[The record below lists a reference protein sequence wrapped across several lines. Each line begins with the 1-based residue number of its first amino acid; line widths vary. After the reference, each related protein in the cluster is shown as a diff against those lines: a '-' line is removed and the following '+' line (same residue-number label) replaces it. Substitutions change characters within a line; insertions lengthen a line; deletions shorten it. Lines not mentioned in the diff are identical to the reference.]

1 MPVRVLP
8 PAARDI
14 IDVTAKVIRVDQ
26 HSSTK
31 AKVDQ
36 LSAHK
41 PGAYDLSPGI
51 TTSELFITLTKRL
64 TELPEQLSDVDKYY
78 LFVVWTELDR
88 HLTEASQST
97 YQEVSLPE
105 DTSHVKS
112 AFSSCVGDDDAEH
125 QLDDDLDNWELR
137 TLFRQDAINDIVEM
151 ENDAF

>member
-14 IDVTAKVIRVDQ
+14 IDVTAKVIKVDQ
-26 HSSTK
+26 HRLTGV
-31 AKVDQ
+31 KVDQ
-36 LSAHK
+36 LSARK
-41 PGAYDLSPGI
+41 PGAYDLCPGI

-125 QLDDDLDNWELR
+125 QLDEDVDNWELR
-137 TLFRQDAINDIVEM
+137 TLFRQDAINDIIEM
-151 ENDAF
+151 ESDTF